1 MAKGLPGT
9 KPLAVVTSPL
19 ATDPCKIVRGIC
31 SFVYSKI
38 SAIRYRLDGMS
49 KNSIRG
55 VNEAVDLGREK
66 PVVTI
71 VTKPNVGQSLGAA
84 SSHERT
90 PSGDAGGDAMMALI
104 EELFPICRSITGNG
118 VRETLSILA
127 KHIPL
132 EVHEVPSGTPVF
144 DWTVPQEWN
153 IKDAYIARA
162 DGAHVVDFTA
172 NNLHIVQY
180 SRPID
185 AVMSL
190 AELRPH
196 LHSLPD
202 KPDWIPYR
210 TSYYTE
216 NWGFCLT
223 HRELSTLTDGLYRV
237 VVDADLAP
245 GHLSYGEL
253 LIPGESDDTVL
264 LSCHICHP
272 SLANDNLSG
281 IAVATMLA
289 RHLRMLRRRYSYRFL
304 FIPGTIGSLTW
315 LARNEDKIGHILHG
329 LVLSCLGDA
338 GGMTY
343 KQSRRGDAA
352 IDRIVGHVLRHDEM
366 PHRITP
372 FVPYGYDER
381 QYCSPGFD
389 LPIGCLMR
397 TPNGEYPE
405 YHSSGDDLSLVRPES
420 LAHSLAVLRRIT
432 AVIEGDAI
440 YRSRNPKG
448 EPQLG
453 RRGLYTAMGGQRTA
467 AYDTMALLWVLNLA
481 DGRHSLLDMAERA
494 GLPFTTIRAAADAL
508 AAAELLGPLL
518 AER

>member
-1 MAKGLPGT
+1 
-9 KPLAVVTSPL
+9 
-19 ATDPCKIVRGIC
+19 
-31 SFVYSKI
+31 
-38 SAIRYRLDGMS
+38 
-49 KNSIRG
+49 
-55 VNEAVDLGREK
+55 
-66 PVVTI
+66 
-71 VTKPNVGQSLGAA
+71 
-84 SSHERT
+84 
-90 PSGDAGGDAMMALI
+90 MMALI

-118 VRETLSILA
+118 VRQTLEILRRF
-127 KHIPL
+127 IPL
-132 EVHEVPSGTPVF
+132 EAHEVPSGIGVL
-144 DWTVPQEWN
+144 DWTVPPEWN
-153 IKDAYIARA
+153 LRDAYILDP
-162 DGAHVVDFTA
+162 DGRRVVDFAA

-185 AVMSL
+185 AML
-190 AELRPH
+190 PLGELRPH
-196 LHSLPD
+196 LHTLPD
-202 KPDWIPYR
+202 QPDWIPYR

-223 HRELSTLTDGLYRV
+223 HRQLSSLADGPYRV
-237 VVDADLAP
+237 VIDSDLGP

-253 LIPGESDDTVL
+253 LIPGETDDTVL
-264 LSCHICHP
+264 FSCHICHP

-289 RHLRMLRRRYSYRFL
+289 CHLQTLRRRHSYRFL

-315 LARNEDKIGHILHG
+315 LARNEDKVGRIVHG

-343 KQSRRGDAA
+343 KQSRRGNAA
-352 IDRIVGHVLRHDEM
+352 IDRIVAHVLRNDEV

-389 LPIGCLMR
+389 LPVGCLMR

-405 YHSSGDDLSLVRPES
+405 YHSSADNLSLLRPES
-420 LAHSLAVLRRIT
+420 LAHSLAVLRRIV
-432 AVIEGDAI
+432 AVIEGDAV

-453 RRGLYTAMGGQRTA
+453 QRGLYETMGGQRA
-467 AYDTMALLWVLNLA
+467 ASYDQMALLWVLNLA
-481 DGRHSLLDMAERA
+481 DGHHSLLDMAERA
-494 GLPFTTIRAAADAL
+494 GVPFATIRAAADAL
-508 AAAELLGPLL
+508 VAAELL
-518 AER
+518 ERMPAQR